1 MDESIKSKCQK
12 LIVAAIDFGTTF
24 SGYAFSFRDKWAK
37 VLTNNWQGGSL
48 LSHKA
53 PTVLLLN
60 SKAEFVAFGFDAEDK
75 YASMTETGAHKD
87 YYLFQRF
94 KMILHQDEVNFLYY
108 TYTKCIY

>member
-1 MDESIKSKCQK
+1 MDEAIKSKCQK

-24 SGYAFSFRDKWAK
+24 SGYAFSFRDNWAK

-60 SKAEFVAFGFDAEDK
+60 SKAEFVAFGFEAEDK
-75 YASMTETGAHKD
+75 YATMTESGAHRD
-87 YYLFQRF
+87 HYLFLRF
-94 KMILHQDEVNFLYY
+94 KMILHQDEVNCLYY
-108 TYTKCIY
+108 TYTK